1 MAEVLRAL
9 YCSATGMV
17 KDQYRQ
23 DVVSNNI
30 ANADTIGYKRD
41 VAVTATFDAHL
52 VRRESDYYGPD
63 YLQWDARPP
72 IGLTNFGVWV
82 DTVSTVHTTGA
93 LRETESP
100 TDLAIVG
107 EGYFMVQTPQ
117 GTMYSRDG
125 ELAITP
131 EGYLTDNRGHYIV
144 GETGPIQLALGE
156 FAVSPDGSIYQEGAL
171 VDRIQLVTFTDM
183 NSFLKVGDNYY
194 RTMEPPQ
201 PVENPN
207 IQQGYLENS
216 NVNIVREMVEMITVM
231 RSYEANQKTIQSL
244 DGTLD
249 KAVND
254 LGRV

>member
-1 MAEVLRAL
+1 MLRAL
-9 YCSATGMV
+9 YCAATGMV

-30 ANADTIGYKRD
+30 ANADTNGYKRD
-41 VAVTATFDAHL
+41 VAVTATFDSL
-52 VRRESDYYGPD
+52 LIRRENDYYGPE
-63 YLQWDARPP
+63 YLQVDPRPP

-82 DTVSTVHTTGA
+82 DTVSTIHETGA
-93 LRETESP
+93 LRETGSQL
-100 TDLAIVG
+100 DMAVVG
-107 EGYFMVQTPQ
+107 EGYFVVQTPQ

-125 ELAITP
+125 AAALTP
-131 EGYLTDNRGHYIV
+131 EGYLTDDRGHYIM

-194 RTMEPPQ
+194 RTMEAPQ
-201 PVENPN
+201 QAANPN
-207 IQQGYLENS
+207 IRQGYLENS

-249 KAVND
+249 KAVNEI
-254 LGRV
+254 GRV